1 MTFKKISTLAVAAIM
16 LAGVGITVAQ
26 DAFVA
31 PATPEAAVAARQAL
45 MKQNGGLLRSA
56 GNLTGAEAEAA
67 MTTLMTNYSHIPTLF
82 PEGSI
87 VADSEALPVIWEKWD
102 EFVAIA
108 KTGEDAATAG
118 LAAAKSGDVA
128 AYTAALK
135 TIGGTCGACHQTFR
149 AQ

>member
-1 MTFKKISTLAVAAIM
+1 MTFKKISSLAVAAIL

-31 PATPEAAVAARQAL
+31 PATPEAAVAARKAL
-45 MKQNGGLLRSA
+45 MKQDGGLLRSA

-67 MTTLMTNYSHIPTLF
+67 MTTLQANYSHIPLLF

-87 VADSEALPVIWEKWD
+87 VADSEALPIIWEKWAD
-102 EFVAIA
+102 FAAIA

-118 LAAAKSGDVA
+118 LAAAKAGDA
-128 AYTAALK
+128 AGYAAALK
-135 TIGGTCGACHQTFR
+135 TIGGTCGTCHQTFR
-149 AQ
+149 GQ